1 MRFELTGGRLK
12 SDKQLFAVIYDDDL
26 QWLPFLVRQ
35 VLLAVLA
42 PGIACRSAITRSAS
56 RRRRPCGEATE
67 RGAREDRRDGVERPT
82 RSPGAPEGNG
92 SRPSQALPRKHLLGS
107 NPESVSVFEL
117 SH

>member
-35 VLLAVLA
+35 VLLVVLA

-67 RGAREDRRDGVERPT
+67 RDAREDQRDGVERPT
-82 RSPGAPEGNG
+82 RSPGAAG
-92 SRPSQALPRKHLLGS
+92 RKWLSSFPGASLKAFAGKQS
-107 NPESVSVFEL
+107 GSVFEL